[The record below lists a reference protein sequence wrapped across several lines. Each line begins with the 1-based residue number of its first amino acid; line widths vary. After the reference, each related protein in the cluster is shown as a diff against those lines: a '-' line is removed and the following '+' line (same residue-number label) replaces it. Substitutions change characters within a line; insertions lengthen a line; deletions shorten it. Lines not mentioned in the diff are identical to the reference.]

1 MGQDAMK
8 AGRDPTTIKK
18 YFVLAALEVER
29 HFSIQRN
36 TNNDVS
42 SALSNLLFIDESAD
56 SASKEFFTLEK
67 PWRAAEAY
75 HYYTLAQRQFYSGFL
90 SSAVITSCKLKE
102 YEDILGE
109 TVIYSLI
116 ALTSLHAGYYET
128 CSKAMLKLESLEDS
142 NMEQYQTLAL
152 EIFTRNKPVDPDNMG
167 DIIVCSNCL
176 GQIKER

>member
-8 AGRDPTTIKK
+8 SGRDPTTIKK
-18 YFVLAALEVER
+18 FFVLAALEVER

-36 TNNDVS
+36 ANNDVT
-42 SALSNLLFIDESAD
+42 SALSNLLFIEETND
-56 SASKEFFTLEK
+56 SASKEFYNLES

-75 HYYTLAQRQFYSGFL
+75 HFYTLAQRQFYTGQL

-109 TVIYSLI
+109 TTVYSLI
-116 ALTSLHAGYYET
+116 ALISLHAEYYET
-128 CSKAMLKLESLEDS
+128 CSKAFLKLESLEDA
-142 NMEQYQTLAL
+142 NMKQYQNLAF
-152 EIFTRNKPVDPDNMG
+152 EIFTRNKPVDPDLD

-176 GQIKER
+176 GQIKEK